1 MPKYSQSCTRHALTG
16 GGLGLA
22 ASSAALDGACIPVQ
36 QSLSRNANQ
45 WREIAYFLSGFEKLG
60 AQRLEGPRVSGG
72 AAGRAAPASPAI
84 IFGGCVDTETA
95 QGPDGNHGD
104 NFAQGTAV

>member
-1 MPKYSQSCTRHALTG
+1 MTRAPTT
-16 GGLGLA
+16 
-22 ASSAALDGACIPVQ
+22 
-36 QSLSRNANQ
+36 RNANQ
-45 WREIAYFLSGFEKLG
+45 WREIAYFLAGFEKLG

-72 AAGRAAPASPAI
+72 AAGRAAPASLAI
-84 IFGGCVDTETA
+84 IFGGCVAPETA